1 MKVFNG
7 LLILILFTSCVNDE
21 PILSSVETMVV
32 TNLDA
37 SAISLPGKPQ
47 SGNFVK
53 FSFKKH
59 SVVSGDDWDIAF
71 RSTTILVN
79 GGFSGGSDEP
89 ERSGIGAG
97 YVSDIEYGNVKNVNE
112 NLFKQ
117 DSETSKA
124 ILDESGK
131 GWYNEDGFLIIPI
144 TGRTLIF
151 KTHNGR
157 YAKMKIQS
165 FYKNSPQILNVI
177 SSIPEYYTFN
187 YTYQPNK
194 GLNSFD

>member
-1 MKVFNG
+1 M
-7 LLILILFTSCVNDE
+7 NDE

-79 GGFSGGSDEP
+79 GGFSGASDEP

-131 GWYNEDGFLIIPI
+131 GWYNEDGFNYPNNWKNFN
-144 TGRTLIF
+144 F

-165 FYKNSPQILNVI
+165 FYKIRLR
-177 SSIPEYYTFN
+177 Y
-187 YTYQPNK
+187 
-194 GLNSFD
+194 